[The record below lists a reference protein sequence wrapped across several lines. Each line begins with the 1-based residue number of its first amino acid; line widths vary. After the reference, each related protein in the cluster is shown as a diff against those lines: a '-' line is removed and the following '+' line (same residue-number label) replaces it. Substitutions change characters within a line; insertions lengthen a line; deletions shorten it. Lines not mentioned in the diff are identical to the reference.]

1 MLRVSRDVS
10 DIADERTGG
19 TGARFWRRTTDGPDS
34 FEPSRPPRPPKESTS
49 PLYLGRNRTPSRS
62 PALSRA
68 CTVYVCSL
76 RNLVEHVRA
85 RMNYV
90 FEWRGREEGVEPF
103 PYRALFA

>member
-19 TGARFWRRTTDGPDS
+19 TGARFWRRTTDLIHL
-34 FEPSRPPRPPKESTS
+34 SRPALPARPDPS

-85 RMNYV
+85 R
-90 FEWRGREEGVEPF
+90 ERG
-103 PYRALFA
+103 